1 MAATVAAASRRAARR
16 EGRRADDSDAP
27 VTLLAALAAPGIA
40 AFAFFFALP
49 LAVVG
54 AEAFARGLG
63 AFRDLLAA
71 REFWSG
77 LRNSLAL
84 GFAAGLVSLAVGLPV
99 AARLARMN
107 AGTRTVLMFVI
118 ALPLTF
124 SGLIVAFGFILAFGR
139 AGFVTLLLARWFGVD
154 PAAFAGFVYS
164 PWGLAFVYAYYLIPR
179 VVMLMLPVF
188 QNFDQA
194 QLRAAASLGA
204 GRLFTWRHVV
214 VPQLAPSALA
224 AFCLVSA
231 VAIGAYG
238 TALALVG
245 TGQVNILPLWLFT
258 LVADVNTDFPLA
270 AALALVLTA
279 VCSLVMAVAEIAA
292 ARAEAHQDG

>member
-1 MAATVAAASRRAARR
+1 
-16 EGRRADDSDAP
+16 
-27 VTLLAALAAPGIA
+27 
-40 AFAFFFALP
+40 
-49 LAVVG
+49 VVG

-63 AFRDLLAA
+63 AFADLLAT
-71 REFWSG
+71 REFWPG

-84 GFAAGLVSLAVGLPV
+84 GFAAGVISLAVGMPV
-99 AARLARMN
+99 AARLARMREG
-107 AGTRTVLMFVI
+107 ARTALLFVI

-124 SGLIVAFGFILAFGR
+124 SGLIMAFGFILAFGR
-139 AGFVTLLLARWFGVD
+139 AGFVTLLLEQAFGVD
-154 PAAFAGFVYS
+154 PREFAGFVYS
-164 PWGLAFVYAYYLIPR
+164 PWGLAFVYSYYLIPR

-188 QNFDQA
+188 VNFDA
-194 QLRAAASLGA
+194 WQLRAAASLGA
-204 GRLFTWRHVV
+204 SRPRTWLRVV
-214 VPQLAPSALA
+214 LPQLAPSALA
-224 AFCLVSA
+224 ALCLVSA

-279 VCSLVMAVAEIAA
+279 LCSLVMALAEILA
-292 ARAEAHQDG
+292 ARSEHHA